1 MALSNMQ
8 VCALL
13 FSKGTDSTF
22 SCNTRAKVYKKG
34 NGYTNLLNHLMR
46 DHPDYERDARD
57 AARAQNALGFQLVDQ
72 RSRDIY
78 RWCQWV
84 ICERLPFAFVE
95 RPLVRQNTTL
105 SPISE
110 DTLALYISR
119 IAKVVEQLVS
129 RLLPDSFGLVL
140 DGWGGPIA
148 DATAWL
154 FFLQFLILSQKL
166 VPTLVQTPLTTTTI
180 SSARPGDE
188 EDLSAQSLFDLIA
201 DTLTRYRK
209 LWDTVKFMVGDNC
222 SVNQCIGRREG
233 AIPLVGCASHR
244 FNLAVQDFLM
254 SETKLIAKIQ
264 ALMTKL
270 RTIKDRALLRRV
282 SKLAPLLRND
292 TRWSSTYAM
301 VKRYVCLE
309 PAISQLGHGVVVDYD
324 LQPLLLRRAEHE
336 RSRGLLNDLTA
347 FEGVTKAL
355 QKTTL
360 TLSAVHRLFD
370 QVVKKYPAMK
380 ARLVANAAIVNYPN
394 LESGLV
400 KLQRG
405 EALTAAEKVAC
416 SQFRLRDADKSVEAV
431 EEQRDLIVKEAFKRR
446 KVAKLAAYEDVAFI
460 PPTSN

>member
-1 MALSNMQ
+1 
-8 VCALL
+8 
-13 FSKGTDSTF
+13 
-22 SCNTRAKVYKKG
+22 
-34 NGYTNLLNHLMR
+34 MR

-72 RSRDIY
+72 RGRDIY

-95 RPLVRQNTTL
+95 RPLVHQNTTL

-140 DGWGGPIA
+140 DGWSNSGRHC
-148 DATAWL
+148 
-154 FFLQFLILSQKL
+154 FLILSQKL

-244 FNLAVQDFLM
+244 FNLAVQDFLK
-254 SETKLIAKIQ
+254 SEAKLIAKIQ

-270 RTIKDRALLRRV
+270 RTIKGRALLRRV

-347 FEGVTKAL
+347 FEG
-355 QKTTL
+355 
-360 TLSAVHRLFD
+360 
-370 QVVKKYPAMK
+370 
-380 ARLVANAAIVNYPN
+380 
-394 LESGLV
+394 
-400 KLQRG
+400 
-405 EALTAAEKVAC
+405 
-416 SQFRLRDADKSVEAV
+416 
-431 EEQRDLIVKEAFKRR
+431 
-446 KVAKLAAYEDVAFI
+446 
-460 PPTSN
+460 

>member
-46 DHPDYERDARD
+46 EHPDYERILTPETQLERKM
-57 AARAQNALGFQLVDQ
+57 RLG
-72 RSRDIY
+72 SSS
-78 RWCQWV
+78 WTS
-84 ICERLPFAFVE
+84 
-95 RPLVRQNTTL
+95 NTTL

-119 IAKVVEQLVS
+119 IAKVVEQL
-129 RLLPDSFGLVL
+129 
-140 DGWGGPIA
+140 
-148 DATAWL
+148 
-154 FFLQFLILSQKL
+154 FLILSQKL

-180 SSARPGDE
+180 SSARPGD
-188 EDLSAQSLFDLIA
+188 
-201 DTLTRYRK
+201 TLTRYRK
-209 LWDTVKFMVGDNC
+209 LWETVKFMVGDNC

-270 RTIKDRALLRRV
+270 RTIKGRALLRRV

-309 PAISQLGHGVVVDYD
+309 PAISQLGTAWLWTTTSSHYYFGE
-324 LQPLLLRRAEHE
+324 LSTSARA
-336 RSRGLLNDLTA
+336 G
-347 FEGVTKAL
+347 
-355 QKTTL
+355 
-360 TLSAVHRLFD
+360 
-370 QVVKKYPAMK
+370 
-380 ARLVANAAIVNYPN
+380 
-394 LESGLV
+394 
-400 KLQRG
+400 
-405 EALTAAEKVAC
+405 C
-416 SQFRLRDADKSVEAV
+416 SM
-431 EEQRDLIVKEAFKRR
+431 
-446 KVAKLAAYEDVAFI
+446 
-460 PPTSN
+460 T